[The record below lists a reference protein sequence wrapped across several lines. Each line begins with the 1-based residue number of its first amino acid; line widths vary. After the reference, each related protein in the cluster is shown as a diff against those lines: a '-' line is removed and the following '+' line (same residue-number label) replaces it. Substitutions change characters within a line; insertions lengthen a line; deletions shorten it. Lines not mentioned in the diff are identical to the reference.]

1 MLKRERH
8 GRQVGLACGMDPA
21 RHLVGGI
28 GLLLGVFR
36 AVGADL
42 EREIPASGARRQR
55 QRQRGERKRA
65 NEVLAGKVDQL
76 PDAFPAAKA

>member
-1 MLKRERH
+1 MLKGERH

-21 RHLVGGI
+21 RHPVGGI

-42 EREIPASGARRQR
+42 EREIPASRARR

-65 NEVLAGKVDQL
+65 NEVLAVKVDQL